1 MFLTKFLLS
10 FANIKTACKT
20 ISLLSEPDI
29 ETVLSEG
36 TVGTNNLTV
45 SYTPTDNYFQFY
57 VFELLSP
64 YSVQRKDRNDSD
76 HSVVFSGLQG
86 GTKYTVR
93 VMAVSGDQSSPP
105 LYILIRTGKLK
116 LPIFKKKVNL
126 LMKYYI
132 HGYFE

>member
-10 FANIKTACKT
+10 FANIKTTCK
-20 ISLLSEPDI
+20 IICLLSEPDI

-36 TVGTNNLTV
+36 TVGSNNLTV

-64 YSVQRKDRNDSD
+64 YSVQRKGRNDSD
-76 HSVVFSGLQG
+76 RNVVFSGLQG

-93 VMAVSGDQSSPP
+93 VMAVSGDQSSSP
-105 LYILIRTGKLK
+105 LFIMIRTGKLK
-116 LPIFKKKVNL
+116 LPILKKKINL
-126 LMKYYI
+126 LMKYCI

>member
-1 MFLTKFLLS
+1 MILTKFLLS
-10 FANIKTACKT
+10 FANIKTTCKI

-36 TVGTNNLTV
+36 TVGSNNLTV

-57 VFELLSP
+57 AFELLSP

-76 HSVVFSGLQG
+76 RSVVFSGLQG

-105 LYILIRTGKLK
+105 RFIMIRTGKLK

>member
-1 MFLTKFLLS
+1 MILTKFLLS
-10 FANIKTACKT
+10 FANIKITGKIIC
-20 ISLLSEPDI
+20 LLSEPDI

-64 YSVQRKDRNDSD
+64 YSVQRKDRNESD
-76 HSVVFSGLQG
+76 RSVVFSGLQG

-116 LPIFKKKVNL
+116 LPIWKKKSS
-126 LMKYYI
+126 Y
-132 HGYFE
+132 

>member
-1 MFLTKFLLS
+1 MILTKFLLS
-10 FANIKTACKT
+10 FANIKTTCKI

-36 TVGTNNLTV
+36 TVGSNNLTV

-64 YSVQRKDRNDSD
+64 YSVQRKDRNESD
-76 HSVVFSGLQG
+76 RSVVFSGLQG

-105 LYILIRTGKLK
+105 QFILIRTGKLK
-116 LPIFKKKVNL
+116 LPIFKEKSS
-126 LMKYYI
+126 Y
-132 HGYFE
+132 

>member
-1 MFLTKFLLS
+1 MILTKFLLS
-10 FANIKTACKT
+10 FANIKTACK
-20 ISLLSEPDI
+20 IICLLSEPDI

-36 TVGTNNLTV
+36 TVGSNNLTV

-57 VFELLSP
+57 AFELLSP

-126 LMKYYI
+126 LMKYYK

>member
-1 MFLTKFLLS
+1 MILTKFLLS
-10 FANIKTACKT
+10 FANIKTTCKT
-20 ISLLSEPDI
+20 ICLLSEPDI

-36 TVGTNNLTV
+36 TVGSNNLTV

-64 YSVQRKDRNDSD
+64 YSVQRKDRNESD
-76 HSVVFSGLQG
+76 RNVVFSGLQG

-105 LYILIRTGKLK
+105 LFILIRTGKLK
-116 LPIFKKKVNL
+116 LPILKKKNQVINEIL
-126 LMKYYI
+126 YTWL
-132 HGYFE
+132 F

>member
-1 MFLTKFLLS
+1 MILTKFLLS
-10 FANIKTACKT
+10 FANIKTTCKIICRLT
-20 ISLLSEPDI
+20 EPDI

-45 SYTPTDNYFQFY
+45 SYTQTDNYFQFY

-76 HSVVFSGLQG
+76 RSVVFSGLQG

-105 LYILIRTGKLK
+105 LFILIRTGKLK
-116 LPIFKKKVNL
+116 LPIFKEKSI
-126 LMKYYI
+126 Y
-132 HGYFE
+132 